1 MIGHVAPVR
10 WAKLAAGEVSAP
22 AAARMRAHA
31 ARCVRCRQAQER
43 IAAAQAAMRELREGT
58 GPELPW
64 DSIRAKVRWQLGSGE
79 GEAEAKPRGARRW
92 LGAAAAVATVGAVV
106 AAVALWP
113 GSERAAAPPVAVAP
127 SGAVPAVAPPVAV
140 APSPLS
146 ALVTRVRGVAQL
158 DGTRDGAALFSR
170 VVGAGTVVATAA
182 GTLDLQL
189 GEGTALTLGPR
200 STLRLERFDTEAIE
214 LSIDGVIDLEVA
226 PRRPGQRFLV
236 RAGAQTVEVRGTR
249 FRVEHHA
256 DHTRVACHH
265 GLVSVHD
272 GAAEVAVAAG
282 AVASLRTGEP
292 PLSSA
297 LSSSEALMLALAAPY
312 RLPWDDADAL
322 AAGSARLELEV
333 APSRRVR
340 VDGQELGAGAVAV
353 RVLRGRHLVETAAA
367 GEPFQRAGWAEVGA
381 GVASARF
388 SEEEGASS
396 AVGGATARARMAR
409 LAELRRALDRRQLAR
424 CVRSITKQG
433 LADTFV
439 TVELS
444 VERDGAIGYLNIVDT
459 DLPGEV
465 AECVRSELAKL
476 RFGAGQAARLRE
488 RLEL

>member
-1 MIGHVAPVR
+1 MIGHIAPVR

-43 IAAAQAAMRELREGT
+43 IAAARAAMRELREGT

-64 DSIRAKVRWQLGSGE
+64 DSIRAKVRWQLGA
-79 GEAEAKPRGARRW
+79 GEAAEPRASWRWRGAV
-92 LGAAAAVATVGAVV
+92 AAVATVGAVV
-106 AAVALWP
+106 TAVALWP
-113 GSERAAAPPVAVAP
+113 EPERAAAPPVALAP
-127 SGAVPAVAPPVAV
+127 SGPRPAVAPSVVAS
-140 APSPLS
+140 SPLS

-170 VVGAGTVVATAA
+170 VVGSGSVVATAA
-182 GTLDLQL
+182 GTIDLQL

-200 STLRLERFDTEAIE
+200 STLRLERFDTAAIE

-265 GLVSVHD
+265 GLVRVHD

-282 AVASLRTGEP
+282 VVASLRTGEP

-297 LSSSEALMLALAAPY
+297 LSSSEELALALAAPY
-312 RLPWDDADAL
+312 RLPWDDAGAL

-333 APSRRVR
+333 APTRRVR

-396 AVGGATARARMAR
+396 AVGGATARARTAR

-476 RFGAGQAARLRE
+476 RFGAGLAARLRE

>member
-10 WAKLAAGEVSAP
+10 WAKLAAGEVRAP

-43 IAAAQAAMRELREGT
+43 IAAAQAAMRELREET

-64 DSIRAKVRWQLGSGE
+64 DSIRAKVRWQLGSAE
-79 GEAEAKPRGARRW
+79 IKAEAKPRASLRW
-92 LGAAAAVATVGAVV
+92 LGAAAAVAAVGAVV
-106 AAVALWP
+106 TAVALWP
-113 GSERAAAPPVAVAP
+113 SSERAPASVAAAPRGPAPAITAPVA
-127 SGAVPAVAPPVAV
+127 PV
-140 APSPLS
+140 PLS

-158 DGTRDGAALFSR
+158 DGTRDGAALFAR
-170 VVGAGTVVATAA
+170 AVGAGSVVATAA
-182 GTLDLQL
+182 GSLDLQL
-189 GEGTALTLGPR
+189 GEGTALMLGPR
-200 STLRLERFDTEAIE
+200 STLRLERFDTAAVE

-265 GLVSVHD
+265 GLVSVRD
-272 GAAEVAVAAG
+272 GAAEVTVAAG
-282 AVASLRTGEP
+282 SVASLRTGEP
-292 PLSSA
+292 PVSSE
-297 LSSSEALMLALAAPY
+297 LSSSEELVLALTAPY
-312 RLPWDDADAL
+312 RLPWDDAAAL

-333 APSRRVR
+333 ASTRRVR

-381 GVASARF
+381 GVAAARF

-396 AVGGATARARMAR
+396 AASGAATRARTAR

-476 RFGAGQAARLRE
+476 RFGAGLAARLRE